1 VKQWIGIVLMTWI
14 LMGAGCSTKHYRQS
28 ADKEGYQVTEQDV
41 NDGLVLV
48 ELDSSELRDRILSQ
62 ESDVHATL
70 ADLTEQLKLKEVR
83 ENRSLSDLKNATLQM
98 KFALMDFKRYLG
110 ETAALKIIKQVGITE
125 DSVNR
130 MLKENQHLSD
140 NSDGQLSGLLSSAS
154 QIDPTTGARQLAGLD
169 AKSALLPEIKDY
181 NVDFSVFADDEK
193 EHLLGN
199 GEARQEL
206 RRLKDNSLIAEAE
219 LALKKKAYEG
229 AVRLH
234 DEGYVT
240 PNELQEKRIVFEKSE
255 NAVESAQASLE
266 LFKTYDDVKAVQD
279 TIPGVSVIVP
289 DRKKRDYVYQT
300 RHRQETEIVGTVPW
314 YPTLRNRT
322 IKLGRFI
329 NDRDVRQQ
337 NKVCILEEEL
347 ATVLFPLTHALGGT
361 VRVGRHYFEVVGIMQ
376 SSHQASKQ
384 SLTADAEAKAVPP
397 RLFVALTTAK
407 ALFGEISVKQS
418 GDSFQAE
425 EVQLHEVTIQVDR
438 AEQVEPVSVVI
449 RNLMSRNHAKKDFNV
464 IVPMELLRQAER
476 TKRIFNTVLGS
487 IAAISLL
494 VGGIGIMN
502 IMLAS
507 VSERTREIGIRRALG
522 AKKVDIISQFLVETA
537 ILASTGGLLGV
548 LLGVIIPTIVG
559 LLTNMVT
566 IVTWWSPLTAFSISS
581 LTGIAFGIYPAY
593 QAAKMHP
600 VEALRHE

>member
-1 VKQWIGIVLMTWI
+1 MFLSRKYKLPNFKGIIASGVKSLLLHRLRSILTTLGMVFGVCSVIAMLAIG
-14 LMGAGCSTKHYRQS
+14 
-28 ADKEGYQVTEQDV
+28 
-41 NDGLVLV
+41 
-48 ELDSSELRDRILSQ
+48 
-62 ESDVHATL
+62 
-70 ADLTEQLKLKEVR
+70 
-83 ENRSLSDLKNATLQM
+83 
-98 KFALMDFKRYLG
+98 
-110 ETAALKIIKQVGITE
+110 
-125 DSVNR
+125 
-130 MLKENQHLSD
+130 
-140 NSDGQLSGLLSSAS
+140 
-154 QIDPTTGARQLAGLD
+154 
-169 AKSALLPEIKDY
+169 
-181 NVDFSVFADDEK
+181 
-193 EHLLGN
+193 
-199 GEARQEL
+199 
-206 RRLKDNSLIAEAE
+206 
-219 LALKKKAYEG
+219 EG
-229 AVRLH
+229 ANYEAQQQIMDL
-234 DEGYVT
+234 GSQ
-240 PNELQEKRIVFEKSE
+240 NIILKSVKPASE
-255 NAVESAQASLE
+255 ESQTQQQSNTVLSYG
-266 LFKTYDDVKAVQD
+266 LTYADVKAVQD

-314 YPTLRNRT
+314 YPALRNRT
-322 IKLGRFI
+322 IKRGRFI
-329 NDRDVRQQ
+329 NDRDVRLQT
-337 NKVCILEEEL
+337 KVCILEEEL

-376 SSHQASKQ
+376 SSHKASKQ
-384 SLTADAEAKAVPP
+384 SLTAETEVKAVPP

-418 GDSFQAE
+418 GNSFQAE

-438 AEQVEPVSVVI
+438 AQQVEPVSVVI

-559 LLTNMVT
+559 VLTNMVT

-581 LTGIAFGIYPAY
+581 LTGIVFGIYPAY